1 MWGGPKSKEISAWS
15 GVFEKKSV
23 VSAGTVGKSRRCATF
38 VSAMSRKRTRRGWGW
53 ILSTEY
59 YGSKVGGYFVMS
71 SVRGKCSKSR
81 LHSVVLAFMVL
92 GNLKRF
98 FRIVGALCA
107 DFRVFWHGGGQIGW
121 GVQTVLENPAS
132 NGRIVLYW
140 GPVHVQFAVSGAR
153 RRHSNGRHERSR
165 AQESVPKV

>member
-1 MWGGPKSKEISAWS
+1 MC
-15 GVFEKKSV
+15 
-23 VSAGTVGKSRRCATF
+23 R
-38 VSAMSRKRTRRGWGW
+38 
-53 ILSTEY
+53 

-81 LHSVVLAFMVL
+81 LHSVVLAFL
-92 GNLKRF
+92 FWGNLKRF
-98 FRIVGALCA
+98 FRIVGDSCA
-107 DFRVFWHGGGQIGW
+107 SFRVFLHGGSQIGW

-132 NGRIVLYW
+132 NGRIFWYW

-165 AQESVPKV
+165 AQKSIPKV

>member
-1 MWGGPKSKEISAWS
+1 MMWGGPKSKEISAWS

-38 VSAMSRKRTRRGWGW
+38 VSAMSRKRAKRGCGW

-59 YGSKVGGYFVMS
+59 YGSKVGGCFVMS

-107 DFRVFWHGGGQIGW
+107 SFRVFWHGGGQIGW
-121 GVQTVLENPAS
+121 GVQTVLENPA
-132 NGRIVLYW
+132 
-140 GPVHVQFAVSGAR
+140 
-153 RRHSNGRHERSR
+153 
-165 AQESVPKV
+165 